1 MLAILALGLVFAGLS
16 PDQEA
21 IGLAKDLY
29 AAAAYE
35 EALNTLD
42 RLQGSAGPE
51 LTRQIDQYRAFCLY
65 ALGQTAEADSVV
77 EALIRRDPLFEP
89 DRRDASPRV
98 LGMFATVRKR
108 VLPEVIRAEYQLARS
123 ARDSRDVAN
132 ADGHFVAARRMLDE
146 AHEIGAWTDALA
158 DLGVLVDGFLELS
171 RAADRAPVTPV
182 RDQSGSES
190 VAPAEIE
197 AVRSA
202 ARPDAPQASGHA
214 KIYDNS
220 NPDVVPPVA
229 IRQVVPSVP
238 PPLLAIMHA
247 TRQTGTLDLLIDEAG
262 AVESVTMRES
272 VNPALAGLL
281 ARAAR
286 GWKYRPA
293 TKGGVPVKYMK
304 AVAIEVGDR
313 R

>member
-182 RDQSGSES
+182 RDQSGS
-190 VAPAEIE
+190 
-197 AVRSA
+197 A
-202 ARPDAPQASGHA
+202 ALPDAPQASGHA

-238 PPLLAIMHA
+238 PQLLAIMHA

-281 ARAAR
+281 ATAAR